1 MANPFLFLLSDDAD
15 AVVGRQRAAFGTFK
29 QEGTAPD
36 LIPFTPFNPSAPSQS
51 QVQLIDVIND
61 FAWTQTP
68 AMGRHEVPFIRM
80 SEYRVKFNSLV
91 QNIKYQ
97 LQAFSETSQA
107 IDDGLDVQQQKMGN
121 IGTAATSLLEGAV
134 KVTGAVT
141 DLAKNITGTG
151 MAPAAKSIPQY
162 LRPYYGLYGAIP
174 TGFEYYFPYFNASW
188 KDVATTWGE
197 TAGGGL
203 AAGMTQLFEK
213 EGFASTML
221 DTALTDK
228 NTLGAY
234 IERPQMY
241 KYGDSTPELTFQII
255 LANTETEDEVI
266 RNWHLAFMLAYQ
278 NLPNKTSKVF
288 LEPPVLY
295 EVEVPGTQYFP
306 YAYISSVSIQ
316 NRGSNR
322 VLTLPY
328 YNITA
333 YKEAASIPS
342 EKDFFRD
349 IQRWDAFS
357 SDRAARNV
365 LKTGLWHSI
374 IKAEAI
380 ENDNLKQ
387 LRLVETVV
395 PDAYEITIKVK
406 SLLPESKNL
415 LFHSALGSGT
425 LGRGL
430 YTATVNPEYDPAT
443 GATQIN

>member
-15 AVVGRQRAAFGTFK
+15 AVVGRQKAAFGTLK

-36 LIPFTPFNPSAPSQS
+36 LIPFTPFNPTAPSQS

-80 SEYRVKFNSLV
+80 SEYRVQFNSLV

-97 LQAFSETSQA
+97 LQAFDEVLTGA
-107 IDDGLDVQQQKMGN
+107 DDGIDHIQKAQGMLGKTATT
-121 IGTAATSLLEGAV
+121 IVEGGLKVGKAGVDIARKVSGTKMAAASE
-134 KVTGAVT
+134 
-141 DLAKNITGTG
+141 
-151 MAPAAKSIPQY
+151 SIPPY

-174 TGFEYYFPYFNASW
+174 TGFEFYFPYFSSSW
-188 KDVATTWGE
+188 KDVGSKWGDIK
-197 TAGGGL
+197 GGGL
-203 AAGMTQLFEK
+203 ATALTQLFEK
-213 EGFASTML
+213 EGFAGTML
-221 DTALTDK
+221 DTALVDESTQ
-228 NTLGAY
+228 GAY
-234 IERPQMY
+234 IEHAQMY
-241 KYGDSTPELTFQII
+241 EYGTNTPELTFNIT
-255 LANTETEDEVI
+255 LANTENEDEVI

-306 YAYISSVSIQ
+306 YAYISSIAIV
-316 NRGSNR
+316 NKGSNR
-322 VLTLPY
+322 VLSLPY
-328 YNITA
+328 YNITS
-333 YKEAASIPS
+333 YKEPASIPS

-349 IQRWDAFS
+349 IQRWDTFS

-374 IKAEAI
+374 IKAEAL
-380 ENDNLKQ
+380 ENDTLKQ
-387 LRLVETVV
+387 LRLVETII

-430 YTATVNPEYDPAT
+430 YTATVNPNYDPAT
-443 GATQIN
+443 GSTGIN